1 MAWLRN
7 WFVNFWKACLSIFWK
22 HICLSPAWAGLFAN
36 GSSSPPRPTP
46 HFAQLRLYLDPPP
59 SQLSFSQLVFVLR
72 FNLFLFLLGF
82 YLSFYLSLCL
92 FSASQQRNCWSKDS
106 SQLFFTDSKQ
116 QHHLAWWWWLFWI
129 KCTFGMLYIWLVG
142 KYLQS
147 ISMFAAAASVNSCE
161 KRIACCIQHFPENG
175 MYHRLCKDTWESS
188 RTTKPF
194 LDVTDQST
202 K

>member
-1 MAWLRN
+1 MARLRN
-7 WFVNFWKACLSIFWK
+7 WICQFWKAYLSIFWK

-46 HFAQLRLYLDPPP
+46 HFAQLCLYLDPPHNYP
-59 SQLSFSQLVFVLR
+59 SPNSCLCCALICF
-72 FNLFLFLLGF
+72 
-82 YLSFYLSLCL
+82 SFYLVSICLSTYLCVCFL
-92 FSASQQRNCWSKDS
+92 ESAFQHRNCWSKDS

-116 QHHLAWWWWLFWI
+116 HLAWWWWLFWI

-175 MYHRLCKDTWESS
+175 MYHPALQRHLRKF
-188 RTTKPF
+188 K
-194 LDVTDQST
+194 VDQTLSGCNWPVD
-202 K
+202 